1 MSKQQQTKDLK
12 TKNPEAESTT
22 TLPAIAAPETL
33 AQLNADIATL
43 AAEANELSDD
53 YRVGDD
59 LKFKKGKWTQIAGDT
74 DIGVGPTTTFVV
86 DVRSYRRGWI
96 KWLDKKPVIKLIAR
110 PIDGFISPGRE
121 RLGDNNKNQWPR
133 DGKGIPQDPWQENFI
148 IVLRNLD
155 KDRLCTFITTSYY
168 GSRGLGALFKVYARD
183 AKKHPDMDP
192 VVLLSSETKTTQ
204 SFGDVEAPVF
214 KVVDWKPFG
223 DDRSPPGMKVPL
235 PQVPQLPKVQTLL
248 PPKQSNGNDPDDEIP
263 F

>member
-121 RLGDNNKNQWPR
+121 RLGDNNNNQWPR

-155 KDRLCTFITTSYY
+155 KDRL
-168 GSRGLGALFKVYARD
+168 
-183 AKKHPDMDP
+183 
-192 VVLLSSETKTTQ
+192 
-204 SFGDVEAPVF
+204 
-214 KVVDWKPFG
+214 
-223 DDRSPPGMKVPL
+223 
-235 PQVPQLPKVQTLL
+235 
-248 PPKQSNGNDPDDEIP
+248 
-263 F
+263 